1 MMTRK
6 NIVTCKK
13 IQNLQRIN
21 YLAPLNEVKEEMLEE
36 YTKFLYDDKEK
47 HQTEVEL
54 GIFWDI
60 FSRALPKSR
69 ARNEIGDEKLFIAL
83 KITFI
88 QIKKYLNKKL

>member
-1 MMTRK
+1 M
-6 NIVTCKK
+6 N
-13 IQNLQRIN
+13 
-21 YLAPLNEVKEEMLEE
+21 KEEMLEE

>member
-1 MMTRK
+1 MK
-6 NIVTCKK
+6 DSSVQDYKIINIKTM
-13 IQNLQRIN
+13 N
-21 YLAPLNEVKEEMLEE
+21 YQ
-36 YTKFLYDDKEK
+36 TKFLYDDKEK